1 MHKKWIVLAISFVL
15 CSIPY
20 SLVSAHADTPSAT
33 GAFITTWET
42 TAPNESITIPVGGSS
57 STYTINWGDGTV
69 NSNAS
74 GNQTHLYAALGNH
87 TVSITGNFS
96 KIALGGDSANAAKLR
111 SIDQWG
117 TIRWTSMDGAF
128 DGASNMIYNATD
140 FPDLL
145 HVTDMSSMFNDA
157 IAFDGDLSGWDV
169 SSVTDMSDMFEN
181 ADSFTGDLSGWDVS
195 SVTDM
200 SDMFMSADSFT
211 GDLSGWNVSSV
222 TDMSRMFWFVTN
234 FTGDL
239 SGWDVSSV
247 ENMNSMFD
255 FAFNFTG
262 DLSRWNVSSVTDMS
276 RMFELASKFTSDLSE
291 WDVSRVTNMRSMFS
305 GATVFTSDLSEWDV
319 SRVTNMRF
327 MLSGANAF
335 NSDISNWNISGVT
348 DMTRMIG
355 INQVFTQNFGKW
367 YIVLDTTTIDTV
379 RGVVGY
385 ITPQTAALADPD
397 STYAIEPGG
406 DSDSFR
412 ILNGNTAILWM
423 NVKPSK
429 ALYSINITHS
439 GGLFGTNNHRV
450 YDIMVPSIDADSTAP
465 TVTSIERSNPASQV
479 TNSQTLVYRVTFSES
494 VTGVDAADFV
504 LSQDSTGTG
513 SMASLTVSGSQY
525 LVTVSATQDGT
536 YNLDLSPGHEIT
548 DTANNPLADTA
559 PTGADETYT
568 VSTVPADTTPPTV
581 SSIERHNPAVENT
594 DSQTLVYRVTFS
606 ENVTGADAADF
617 ALSSGSTGTGSIASL
632 TGSGSQYLVT
642 VSATTDGTYN
652 LDLSPGHEITDT
664 ANNPLADTAPTGTDH
679 TYTVSTTPADTT
691 PPTVSSIERHN
702 PAVENTDSQT
712 LVYRVTFSE
721 NVTGVDAADFAL
733 SSGSTGG
740 GASTPGQFTQTR
752 SPAIAITLA
761 NTVSDT
767 ITVPDSGTATSVSV
781 AIDISHT
788 YIGDLKVDLVAPDD
802 TTRTL
807 HNRSGIGADDI
818 DQTYAPDFGSVSIAG
833 TWTLRINDNYAAAD
847 DGVLNSWTLT
857 INHGSTASPVTSISG
872 SGDTYR
878 VTVSATTDGT
888 YNLDLSPG
896 HEITDTA
903 NNPLADTAPTG
914 TDHTYTVST
923 VPADTTPPTVSSIE
937 RHDPTSEN
945 TDSQTLVYRVTFS
958 ENVTGADAA
967 DFALSSGSTGTGSIA
982 SLTGS
987 GSQYLVTV
995 SATTDGTYNLDLSPG
1010 HEITDTANN
1019 PLADTA
1025 PTGTDHTYTV
1035 STVPADTTP
1044 PTVSSIERH
1053 DPTSENTDSQ
1063 TLVYRVTFSENVTG
1077 ADAADFAL
1085 SSGSTGTGGAFGQF
1099 TQTRSPAIAITL
1111 ANTVSDTITVPD
1123 SGTATSVSVAIDISH
1138 TYIGDLKVDLVAPDD
1153 TTRTLH
1159 NRSGIGADDIDQTYA
1174 PDFGSVSIAGTWT
1187 LRINDNYAAEDDG
1200 VLNSWTLTINHGSTA
1215 SPVTSI
1221 SGSGDTY
1228 RVTVSATTDGTYNL
1242 DLSPGHE
1249 ITDTA
1254 NNPLADT
1261 APTGADETYTV
1272 STVPADTTPPTV
1284 SSIERH
1290 DPDIRKHGQPDA
1302 GIPGDVQRERHRGG
1316 CGRLC
1321 PVFGQHRDRQH
1332 SKPDRLRQPIS
1343 GDSFGHY

>member
-96 KIALGGDSANAAKLR
+96 KIALGGDSTNAAKLR

-145 HVTDMSSMFNDA
+145 HVTDMSSMFKDA

-181 ADSFTGDLSGWDVS
+181 ADSFTGDLSGWNVS

-247 ENMNSMFD
+247 ENMNGMFD

-262 DLSRWNVSSVTDMS
+262 DLSGWNVSSVTDMAY
-276 RMFELASKFTSDLSE
+276 MFEFASKFTSDLSE

-348 DMTRMIG
+348 DMTSMIG

-367 YIVLDTTTIDTV
+367 YIVLDTTTIDAV

-412 ILNGNTAILWM
+412 ILNGNTVILWM

-513 SMASLTVSGSQY
+513 SMASLTGSGGTY
-525 LVTVSATQDGT
+525 HVTVSATQDGT
-536 YNLDLSPGHEIT
+536 YNLDLSSGHGIT
-548 DTANNPLADTA
+548 DTA
-559 PTGADETYT
+559 
-568 VSTVPADTTPPTV
+568 
-581 SSIERHNPAVENT
+581 R
-594 DSQTLVYRVTFS
+594 
-606 ENVTGADAADF
+606 
-617 ALSSGSTGTGSIASL
+617 
-632 TGSGSQYLVT
+632 
-642 VSATTDGTYN
+642 
-652 LDLSPGHEITDT
+652 
-664 ANNPLADTAPTGTDH
+664 LADTAPTGTDQ
-679 TYTVSTTPADTT
+679 TYTVS
-691 PPTVSSIERHN
+691 I
-702 PAVENTDSQT
+702 
-712 LVYRVTFSE
+712 
-721 NVTGVDAADFAL
+721 
-733 SSGSTGG
+733 
-740 GASTPGQFTQTR
+740 
-752 SPAIAITLA
+752 
-761 NTVSDT
+761 
-767 ITVPDSGTATSVSV
+767 
-781 AIDISHT
+781 
-788 YIGDLKVDLVAPDD
+788 
-802 TTRTL
+802 
-807 HNRSGIGADDI
+807 
-818 DQTYAPDFGSVSIAG
+818 
-833 TWTLRINDNYAAAD
+833 
-847 DGVLNSWTLT
+847 
-857 INHGSTASPVTSISG
+857 
-872 SGDTYR
+872 
-878 VTVSATTDGT
+878 
-888 YNLDLSPG
+888 
-896 HEITDTA
+896 
-903 NNPLADTAPTG
+903 
-914 TDHTYTVST
+914 

-937 RHDPTSEN
+937 RHDPTS
-945 TDSQTLVYRVTFS
+945 
-958 ENVTGADAA
+958 
-967 DFALSSGSTGTGSIA
+967 
-982 SLTGS
+982 
-987 GSQYLVTV
+987 
-995 SATTDGTYNLDLSPG
+995 
-1010 HEITDTANN
+1010 
-1019 PLADTA
+1019 
-1025 PTGTDHTYTV
+1025 
-1035 STVPADTTP
+1035 
-1044 PTVSSIERH
+1044 
-1053 DPTSENTDSQ
+1053 
-1063 TLVYRVTFSENVTG
+1063 
-1077 ADAADFAL
+1077 
-1085 SSGSTGTGGAFGQF
+1085 
-1099 TQTRSPAIAITL
+1099 
-1111 ANTVSDTITVPD
+1111 
-1123 SGTATSVSVAIDISH
+1123 
-1138 TYIGDLKVDLVAPDD
+1138 
-1153 TTRTLH
+1153 
-1159 NRSGIGADDIDQTYA
+1159 
-1174 PDFGSVSIAGTWT
+1174 
-1187 LRINDNYAAEDDG
+1187 
-1200 VLNSWTLTINHGSTA
+1200 
-1215 SPVTSI
+1215 
-1221 SGSGDTY
+1221 
-1228 RVTVSATTDGTYNL
+1228 
-1242 DLSPGHE
+1242 
-1249 ITDTA
+1249 
-1254 NNPLADT
+1254 
-1261 APTGADETYTV
+1261 
-1272 STVPADTTPPTV
+1272 
-1284 SSIERH
+1284 
-1290 DPDIRKHGQPDA
+1290 GQPDA

-1316 CGRLC
+1316 CDRLC
-1321 PVFGQHRDRQH
+1321 PVFWQHGRRYVHARTVTRRARLPLITLATRCQTPSPCLRAPPRQCL
-1332 SKPDRLRQPIS
+1332 SR
-1343 GDSFGHY
+1343 